1 MARPRKFQSATD
13 FAEVVNGYFA
23 KQEAQ
28 GRPLTMHG
36 LARALGCSRQTLIN
50 YEHQG
55 EVSDD
60 AAETV
65 DRGFVDTIKEARSR
79 VAEWTE
85 ERLFQS
91 GAQVAGPIFSLKN
104 NFAWRDTPPTTV
116 NIGLALGV
124 TLAEEARARLAPGL
138 STAVAQLPALPS
150 VVVVDED
157 E

>member
-138 STAVAQLPALPS
+138 STVAQLPALPS
-150 VVVVDED
+150 RVVVDED